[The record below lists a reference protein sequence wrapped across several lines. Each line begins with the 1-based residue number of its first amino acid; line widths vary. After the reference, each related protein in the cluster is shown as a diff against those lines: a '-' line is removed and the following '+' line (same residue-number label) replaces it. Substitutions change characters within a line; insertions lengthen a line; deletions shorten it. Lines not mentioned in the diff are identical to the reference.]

1 MLGGKAVMEAA
12 AIVELIQSFGPGMGV
27 GGLGLWF
34 GFKKDAQCTAL
45 MERIITIAEG
55 QTASNA
61 QVSSSLDAI
70 RAAIKLGT
78 GS

>member
-1 MLGGKAVMEAA
+1 MEAA
-12 AIVELIQSFGPGMGV
+12 AIVELVQSFGPGIGI
-27 GGLGLWF
+27 GSLGLWF

-45 MERIITIAEG
+45 MERIIDIAKAQSESNG
-55 QTASNA
+55 Q
-61 QVSSSLDAI
+61 VVSSLDAL